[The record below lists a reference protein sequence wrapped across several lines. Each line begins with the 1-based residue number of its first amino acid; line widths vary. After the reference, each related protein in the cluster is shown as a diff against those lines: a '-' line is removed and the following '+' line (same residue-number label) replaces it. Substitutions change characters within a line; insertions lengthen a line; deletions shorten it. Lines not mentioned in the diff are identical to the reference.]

1 MPHVRHTFR
10 ILSWLLKPRRN
21 DHAEPGS
28 VARQDTRLFTEQMLG
43 YWREPWLEL
52 PMLPSP
58 LIALLGGP
66 EETPDIELVITTAFF
81 GGRGS
86 LSSPFQVKTCIL
98 NNINFSETLSKGFH
112 VSQPL
117 KYTG

>member
-1 MPHVRHTFR
+1 MPHVRHTLR

-28 VARQDTRLFTEQMLG
+28 EARQDTRLFTEQTLG

-66 EETPDIELVITTAFF
+66 EETPDIELVYHHCFF
-81 GGRGS
+81 WGEGE
-86 LSSPFQVKTCIL
+86 FVVT
-98 NNINFSETLSKGFH
+98 FSG
-112 VSQPL
+112 
-117 KYTG
+117 